1 MKDWFKKLFRRHEA
15 YVGTFKLRINSEI
28 VYVHCFE
35 AKNGKR
41 RTEVINCDNYP
52 ANKWR
57 TYYEQ
62 TEIYQLRIRPW
73 EDWGKK
79 DSGIFTYNQVMEPK
93 EEFLAVLKGEAKWE
107 IEHDHSG

>member
-1 MKDWFKKLFRRHEA
+1 MRSWFKKLFRRKEA

-35 AKNGKR
+35 TKNGKR

-52 ANKWR
+52 ASKWR

-79 DSGIFTYNQVMEPK
+79 DDGIFTYSQVMEPK
-93 EEFLAVLKGEAKWE
+93 EEFKAKLKGDATWE
-107 IEHDHSG
+107 IKHDHS